1 MIGSLTSCWVML
13 GGSTGG
19 RLPKGVLVLV
29 VLAGLLSVYS
39 EKPPWGFDW
48 TSELPA
54 AKIGLFALPTGPVTG
69 LSSIGVLLNDGKLE
83 KAGLPPLI
91 GWAPGSVTGGP
102 EKGTATPWASSE
114 FPCGMFAMRATSCPA
129 GGGSSTGS
137 MVGG

>member
-1 MIGSLTSCWVML
+1 ML

-19 RLPKGVLVLV
+19 RLPNGVLVLV

-39 EKPPWGFDW
+39 EKPPPGFDW
-48 TSELPA
+48 ASELVA
-54 AKIGLFALPTGPVTG
+54 AKTGLLALPTGPDGG

-91 GWAPGSVTGGP
+91 GRAPGLMTGGP
-102 EKGTATPWASSE
+102 ENGTANPWASSE

-129 GGGSSTGS
+129 GGGSS
-137 MVGG
+137 GGL